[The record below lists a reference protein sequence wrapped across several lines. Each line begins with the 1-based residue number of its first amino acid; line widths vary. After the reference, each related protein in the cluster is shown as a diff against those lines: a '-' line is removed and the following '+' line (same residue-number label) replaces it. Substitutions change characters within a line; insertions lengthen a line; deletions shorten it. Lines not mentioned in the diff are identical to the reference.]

1 MSDVSNPEFRRQLN
15 EAILGPPTFS
25 VDELMDATDTPR
37 EFADELWLSLGFP
50 LAGADESA
58 RYSELDAEALR
69 SLNGLLNLDLVSHDT
84 LMAMTRV
91 MGQTMARLASAQ
103 VQMFDEELRTIVTD
117 DELVDDEIRAA
128 ITELLVPGVERFVA
142 YCFRRHLLAAMDR
155 ALDGAQDQPV
165 IGFVDIVN
173 FTRTTRRLEGEA
185 LADIVSRFDRHV
197 YETITNSGARLR
209 KQLGDGVMFDAPDAE
224 TAARAALALV
234 LRCSE
239 DPILGGARG
248 GLAIGPTLEME
259 GDVYGETVNR
269 ASRLAGLAYP
279 NTVVADQT
287 LGDTMIG
294 VPGFELKP
302 LGRRWIRGL
311 GRVDVTVIR
320 PSMA

>member
-1 MSDVSNPEFRRQLN
+1 MSNPEFRRQLN
-15 EAILGPPTFS
+15 EAVLGPPTFT
-25 VDELMDATDTPR
+25 VDQLMEDTGTPR

-50 LAGADESA
+50 LAGTDDAVL
-58 RYSELDAEALR
+58 YSDLDAEALR
-69 SLNGLLNLDLVSHDT
+69 SLNALLTLDLVSRDT

-91 MGQTMARLASAQ
+91 MGQTMARLAAAQ
-103 VQMFDEELRTIVTD
+103 VQMFDEELRTIVSD
-117 DELVDDEIRAA
+117 DDLVDDDIRAA
-128 ITELLVPGVERFVA
+128 VTELLVPGVERFVA

-155 ALDGAQDQPV
+155 ALDGPQDQPV

-185 LADIVSRFDRHV
+185 LADIVTRFDRHV

-279 NTVVADQT
+279 NTVVADQA
-287 LGDTMIG
+287 LGDSLVG

-302 LGRRWIRGL
+302 LGSRWIRGL
-311 GRVDVTVIR
+311 GRVAVTVVR
-320 PSMA
+320 PSIA